1 MKSNLRN
8 DYEDACNNYITEFE
22 RMSEFNFEGWIGD
35 VVGEIALFGDYVINF
50 SDIVYI
56 VDNDVPVDIF
66 VNWYWFSVEY
76 EQCKIN
82 LQNYFKLESDYKA
95 EKIKL
100 GLKEN
105 DIMNDFK
112 PYLIYLLLKKYD

>member
-8 DYEDACNNYITEFE
+8 DYEDACNNYITEFV
-22 RMSEFNFEGWIGD
+22 RISEFDFEGWISYN
-35 VVGEIALFGDYVINF
+35 VGGVALFGDYAIDF
-50 SDIVYI
+50 SNIVYI
-56 VDNDVPVDIF
+56 VDNDVPVDTF
-66 VNWYWFSVEY
+66 VNWYWFCAEY

-95 EKIKL
+95 EKIKF
-100 GLKEN
+100 GLKIN

-112 PYLIYLLLKKYD
+112 PYLIYLLLKKND

>member
-8 DYEDACNNYITEFE
+8 DYEDACNNYITEFV
-22 RMSEFNFEGWIGD
+22 RISEFDFEGWICND
-35 VVGEIALFGDYVINF
+35 VGEIAFFGDYVINF

-76 EQCKIN
+76 EKCKIN
-82 LQNYFKLESDYKA
+82 LQNYFKLECDYKA

-112 PYLIYLLLKKYD
+112 SYLIYFLLKKNN